1 MQHKNIHI
9 KIIVKMEDF
18 KIIEILAKL
27 KKKNIIYQKIIKNL
41 IYRNKLSIK
50 MQKIYMVGFLW
61 L

>member
-1 MQHKNIHI
+1 MK
-9 KIIVKMEDF
+9 DF

-27 KKKNIIYQKIIKNL
+27 KKNIIYQKIIKNL

>member
-9 KIIVKMEDF
+9 KIIIKMKDF

-27 KKKNIIYQKIIKNL
+27 KKNIIYQKIIKNL

>member
-9 KIIVKMEDF
+9 KIIFKKKDF

-27 KKKNIIYQKIIKNL
+27 KKNIIYQKIIKNL

>member
-9 KIIVKMEDF
+9 KIIVKMKDF

-27 KKKNIIYQKIIKNL
+27 KKNIIYQKIIKNL
-41 IYRNKLSIK
+41 IYRNILSIK

>member
-9 KIIVKMEDF
+9 KIIVKMKDF

-27 KKKNIIYQKIIKNL
+27 KKNIIYQKIIKNL